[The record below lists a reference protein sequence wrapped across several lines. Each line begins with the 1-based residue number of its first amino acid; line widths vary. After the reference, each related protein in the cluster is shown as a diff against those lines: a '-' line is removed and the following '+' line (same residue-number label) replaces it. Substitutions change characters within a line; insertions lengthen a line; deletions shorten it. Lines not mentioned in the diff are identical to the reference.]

1 MVLNIYKS
9 AEWAVMSP
17 SPLSWPCSILI
28 KLIKGFGRFIGQWWC
43 RPFSCCSCLGSPSNS
58 HKAWAERKST
68 SWGMHALLKCC
79 FYSIVKEGVCARM
92 RTNMAVFPSR
102 NQVLE
107 MFDHAY
113 QNYMVRAK
121 FICQLNI
128 DILPHGRETT
138 MSEKTAPGNERVHAG
153 KMNRS
158 SPFSVL
164 LKKCLDN

>member
-1 MVLNIYKS
+1 MM
-9 AEWAVMSP
+9 MSP
-17 SPLSWPCSILI
+17 VFMLLLLGFSIQLSQSMSREEKH
-28 KLIKGFGRFIGQWWC
+28 KLRYARFTKMLFLQYCKGRC
-43 RPFSCCSCLGSPSNS
+43 
-58 HKAWAERKST
+58 
-68 SWGMHALLKCC
+68 
-79 FYSIVKEGVCARM
+79 VCVCM

-121 FICQLNI
+121 IICQLNI
-128 DILPHGRETT
+128 DVLPHGRETT
-138 MSEKTAPGNERVHAG
+138 TSEKTAPGSERVHAG